1 MRVTTP
7 PTVGL
12 RLRGI
17 AIAAV
22 LVVAAACATD
32 EPTSPTNPGRYTL
45 SGRVRLT
52 GYLVDANGRFAG
64 TRVVDDA
71 DGVLVELT
79 YGSTVQARATTV
91 DGVYRFP
98 NLSPGA
104 YQTRAAVVGPIAD
117 KSNVF
122 TIGNADLVAGDT
134 LRLNSM
140 GDLYP
145 WPNPA
150 ADSVSISFNL
160 AALQMAEVNI
170 ENLEGTPIRNLWSG
184 PIGPGLRVVR
194 WDGRD
199 NANNVVRGSMY
210 WVTFE
215 SGLDVRAQLLFR

>member
-1 MRVTTP
+1 MRVTRGP
-7 PTVGL
+7 AVA
-12 RLRGI
+12 RKLRGI
-17 AIAAV
+17 AIAAT

-32 EPTSPTNPGRYTL
+32 EPTSPYPGRYTL

-52 GYLVDANGRFAG
+52 GFLVNANGQFAG

-71 DGVLVELT
+71 DGVRVELT
-79 YGSTVQARATTV
+79 YGSTVQAHATTV

-122 TIGNADLVAGDT
+122 TIVDADLVAGDT
-134 LRLNSM
+134 LRLTSA

-199 NANNVVRGSMY
+199 SANNVVRGSMY

-215 SGLDVRAQLLFR
+215 SGLDIRAQLLFR